1 MNIRSKTS
9 IRALYHI
16 DKERYLELK
25 HFCLQYDSWKKEL
38 NNIDFFHGGSILEI
52 SHKPGKT
59 QKDTVYDI
67 VSKRALLRS
76 NIAAVDK
83 ALLKAEENDII
94 RENLKEC
101 VIHGSSYAKL
111 SMQSMIPCGRDMFY
125 KSYRRFFY
133 ILSLS
138 QKQQLVL

>member
-1 MNIRSKTS
+1 MDIRSKTS
-9 IRALYHI
+9 GRALYHL

-38 NNIDFFHGGSILEI
+38 NNIEFFHGGSILKNNYK
-52 SHKPGKT
+52 SGKT
-59 QKDTVYDI
+59 QKDVVYDI
-67 VSKRALLRS
+67 VARRALLRA
-76 NIAAVDK
+76 NMAAVDK

-94 RENLKEC
+94 RANLKEC
-101 VIHGSSYAKL
+101 VIHGGSYAKL
-111 SMQSMIPCGRDMFY
+111 SMRAMIPCGRDRFY

-138 QKQQLVL
+138 QK